1 MKKKSIAALAMAVS
15 LTTLGFA
22 NAPQATPAAAEV
34 VHNEEAKTAAAEQTA
49 EAAKEEQNK
58 AGTATAQN
66 VKEEAV
72 KAAKI
77 TTHAKK

>member
-22 NAPQATPAAAEV
+22 SAPQTTPAAAEV
-34 VHNEEAKTAAAEQTA
+34 ANNEEAKTAAAEQPA
-49 EAAKEEQNK
+49 EAAKEEQK
-58 AGTATAQN
+58 GSATAQN
-66 VKEEAV
+66 VKEEAI

-77 TTHAKK
+77 TTNTKK